1 MDELISKETDTRD
14 TIVNFINKLNDSII
28 KNPNL
33 NKDFPVLLS
42 KAQDIFEKIN
52 ENIKMVH
59 ELKVYSNQVSDKI
72 TDLLIKVESNPNDK
86 ENYIGQIQEL
96 KSSINDF
103 SSNNDEMKSKL
114 LLNDIK
120 INAFLQEGIVKKYL
134 SSFNVELELNTSKVS
149 TESSVPN
156 ILDEDF
162 EENNTLLISEKSN
175 RVVLPYSKK
184 EILLYLEQYPD
195 EYKSAKD
202 VINKEFIFSLD
213 YYIKH
218 PVVARFRESYSLI
231 RDRESKSIIDAFKFA
246 VDIMFNYD
254 LNPAIIAAC
263 KTQDQLENY
272 LSCLER
278 KKLDEFTDFEIKFEI
293 SPLKVSF

>member
-33 NKDFPVLLS
+33 NNDFPLLLS

-72 TDLLIKVESNPNDK
+72 TDLLIKVEANPNNK
-86 ENYIGQIQEL
+86 ESYIGQIQEL
-96 KSSINDF
+96 KNIINDF
-103 SSNNDEMKSKL
+103 STNNEEMKSKL

-134 SSFNVELELNTSKVS
+134 SDFNVEVEISTPNKLVEQTSINTV
-149 TESSVPN
+149 
-156 ILDEDF
+156 DEDI

-195 EYKSAKD
+195 EYRSAKD
-202 VINKEFIFSLD
+202 VINKEFIFPLD

-293 SPLKVSF
+293 SPLSISF

>member
-33 NKDFPVLLS
+33 NNDFSLLLS

-72 TDLLIKVESNPNDK
+72 TDLLIKVEANPNNK
-86 ENYIGQIQEL
+86 ESYIGQIQEL
-96 KSSINDF
+96 KNIINDF
-103 SSNNDEMKSKL
+103 STNNEEMKSKL

-134 SSFNVELELNTSKVS
+134 SDFNVEVEISTPNKLVEQNSINTV
-149 TESSVPN
+149 N
-156 ILDEDF
+156 EDI

-195 EYKSAKD
+195 EYRSAKD
-202 VINKEFIFSLD
+202 VINKEFIFPLD

-293 SPLKVSF
+293 SPLSISF

>member
-202 VINKEFIFSLD
+202 VIKKEFIFSLD

-246 VDIMFNYD
+246 IDTMFNYD